1 MQSQYEPI
9 ARKREN
15 ASKLRKI
22 QENCEENARIRKKI
36 AKNQGKLM
44 KS

>member
-1 MQSQYEPI
+1 MRNQYEPI
-9 ARKREN
+9 ARKREK

-22 QENCEENARIRKKI
+22 QEKCEEKARIRKKI
-36 AKNQGKLM
+36 AKKQGKLM